1 MEISC
6 RADKFYLFHMKNTLF
21 LYYAEY
27 INITIF
33 STHFQPEVILSPSR
47 KKRLKP
53 RYFTNWRFACHTSL
67 SAHFCSSPYWLHTA
81 HRKNGLRLVWQSTC
95 QFPQKSMSIFGA
107 KGCRRTDR
115 IRFYVKYQT
124 KFSKNLSTGRKK
136 AHQISIQRGNK
147 PVCQSKEA
155 LH

>member
-67 SAHFCSSPYWLHTA
+67 SANFYSSPYPPPVPLHEGDKGGGLR
-81 HRKNGLRLVWQSTC
+81 HKNGLCLV
-95 QFPQKSMSIFGA
+95 
-107 KGCRRTDR
+107 
-115 IRFYVKYQT
+115 
-124 KFSKNLSTGRKK
+124 
-136 AHQISIQRGNK
+136 
-147 PVCQSKEA
+147 
-155 LH
+155 